1 MFLDGDLQL
10 AKKLLEP
17 APEKTMRRI
26 DIAELFFY
34 VGGMAPLLLITII
47 GWLFKPDGAENPPE
61 YLAR

>member
-47 GWLFKPDGAENPPE
+47 G
-61 YLAR
+61 